1 MGKTTDENYRQLESA
16 EKYEDANLSGMICH
30 EFSITLDRLITE
42 KDISVMTIVEN
53 TNLSKSYIN
62 RLRNPSEKKANPSRR
77 AVIEIAMALN
87 ATLEE
92 TNQLLKSARYQ
103 ELYTRDKAESLI
115 IWGML
120 KKLDG
125 KEIRR
130 MLQEKGLDGIFK
142 EK

>member
-1 MGKTTDENYRQLESA
+1 MGKTTVENYRKLKTA
-16 EKYEDANLSGMICH
+16 EKYEDAKLSGMISH
-30 EFSITLDRLITE
+30 EFSLALDRFIRE
-42 KDISVMTIVEN
+42 KNISIMTIVEN

-62 RLRNPSEKKANPSRR
+62 KLRNPSDKKANPSRR
-77 AVIEIAMALN
+77 VVIDIALALN
-87 ATLEE
+87 ATLAE
-92 TNQLLKSARYQ
+92 TNQLLKLARYQ

-125 KEIRR
+125 KEIRK
-130 MLQEKGLDGIFK
+130 MLQEKGLDGMFK